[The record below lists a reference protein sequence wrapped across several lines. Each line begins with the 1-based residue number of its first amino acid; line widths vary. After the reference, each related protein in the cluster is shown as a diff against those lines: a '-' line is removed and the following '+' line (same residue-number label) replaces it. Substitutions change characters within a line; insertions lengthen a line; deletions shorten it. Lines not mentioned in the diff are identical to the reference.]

1 MDFDKYI
8 EEERIKCDKQE
19 RKALFECQYC
29 GADIC
34 EGDSYH
40 ELDNEIFCCN
50 CFDAIIVYDTLRIAG
65 ED

>member
-1 MDFDKYI
+1 MNLDKYL
-8 EEERIKCDKQE
+8 EEERIKCDAQE
-19 RKALFECQYC
+19 RKSLFECQYC

-40 ELDNEIFCCN
+40 ELDNEIYCCN
-50 CFDAIIVYDTLRIAG
+50 CFDEMIVSNSLRIAG

>member
-1 MDFDKYI
+1 MDTDKYI
-8 EEERIKCDKQE
+8 EEERIKYDRQE

-40 ELDNEIFCCN
+40 ELDNEIYCCN
-50 CFDAIIVYDTLRIAG
+50 CFDEMIVGNSLRIAG

>member
-1 MDFDKYI
+1 MDTNKYI
-8 EEERIKCDKQE
+8 EEERIKYDRQE
-19 RKALFECQYC
+19 RKALFECDYC

-40 ELDNEIFCCN
+40 ELDNEIYCCN
-50 CFDAIIVYDTLRIAG
+50 CFDEIIVSNSLRIAG

>member
-1 MDFDKYI
+1 MDTNKYI
-8 EEERIKCDKQE
+8 EEERIKYDRQE
-19 RKALFECQYC
+19 RKALFECDYC

-40 ELDNEIFCCN
+40 ELDNEIYCCN
-50 CFDAIIVYDTLRIAG
+50 CFDEIVVNDTLRIAG